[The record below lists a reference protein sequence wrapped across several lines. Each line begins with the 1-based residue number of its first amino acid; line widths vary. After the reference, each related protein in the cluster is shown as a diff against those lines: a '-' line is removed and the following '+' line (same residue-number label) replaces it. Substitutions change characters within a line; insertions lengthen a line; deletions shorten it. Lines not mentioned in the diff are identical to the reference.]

1 MRGIQKALSVSVQ
14 TDVYSTKSVNL
25 SNVLPTGSSIGLFV
39 KNVNESDLVQYDL
52 KNIKYTATET
62 SSGQA
67 WNPER
72 DIYLNNEVCSVH
84 AYYPYDEGISDITNI
99 PVSTD
104 GQVDYMYC
112 SNPVNVSITNSK
124 ETLQMAHALSV
135 ITLNIQ
141 RGTYTGTG
149 VVSQVGFVGAGI
161 AKSAILNAKTGM
173 LSEFVGASEQI
184 VNATD
189 LTMQE
194 AGQAVH
200 TLIVPNGVES
210 NVKISV
216 WVDGVEYVVTAAS
229 CLFEQGYRYEYTL
242 TVDKGELGLSNVQIG
257 DWGYNHLGN
266 PVLWAGNY
274 SITLTGDVD
283 SMAFFNEYKEDGS
296 YRVTA
301 IGMREGLLVYPV
313 VCQQMEIAQQFDE
326 SKRVIDIG
334 TMSENI
340 VLEFNGFG
348 THDEYQE
355 RFFPAGTHYW
365 TMPEGITSQTGE
377 LQDVVDVF
385 LVGGGSGGNGHNG
398 GCGGYTITY
407 RGSNYVAPESGTWEG
422 SSSEGRDGNA
432 IMVEPGVTVE
442 IIVGSGGGVGESG
455 TYSQFMNENYRAEG
469 GALDGG
475 GSGISGSNGGSD
487 GDGSG
492 GQGHTTRD
500 FGEPSGGRNA
510 GGGGHSLQATHN
522 PYVGGTSEYTVG
534 SGGDGAKNGNLYPNY
549 FGGGGGGGYGGGGG
563 GSSISSGQGRG
574 GDGTVLLRYWIW
586 HKK

>member
-1 MRGIQKALSVSVQ
+1 MKSINFFLSICTLLLGSCANELTDSNLYGEEGVQKALSVSVQ
-14 TDVYSTKSVNL
+14 TDVYTTKSVNL
-25 SNVLPTGSSIGLFV
+25 SNALPTGSSIGLFV

-84 AYYPYDEGISDITNI
+84 AYYPYDEGISDITSI

-104 GQVDYMYC
+104 GQKDYMYC

-124 ETLQMAHALSV
+124 GTLQMAHALSV

-141 RGTYTGTG
+141 RGTYTGAG

-161 AKSAILNAKTGM
+161 AKSATLNAKTGI
-173 LSEFVGASEQI
+173 LSEFLGVSEQV

-242 TVDKGELGLSNVQIG
+242 TVDKGELGLSNVQMG

-266 PVLWAGNY
+266 PVLWAGDY

-301 IGMREGLLVYPV
+301 YGLRDGLLVQPV
-313 VCQQMEIAQQFDE
+313 VCRGMAVDQEFDE

-334 TMSENI
+334 TLSENI

-355 RFFPAGTHYW
+355 RFFPAGTYSW
-365 TMPEGITSQTGE
+365 TVPEGCYAT
-377 LQDVVDVF
+377 DVF
-385 LVGGGSGGNGHNG
+385 LVGGG
-398 GCGGYTITY
+398 
-407 RGSNYVAPESGTWEG
+407 AG
-422 SSSEGRDGNA
+422 SS
-432 IMVEPGVTVE
+432 T
-442 IIVGSGGGVGESG
+442 
-455 TYSQFMNENYRAEG
+455 
-469 GALDGG
+469 
-475 GSGISGSNGGSD
+475 
-487 GDGSG
+487 
-492 GQGHTTRD
+492 GH
-500 FGEPSGGRNA
+500 
-510 GGGGHSLQATHN
+510 
-522 PYVGGTSEYTVG
+522 
-534 SGGDGAKNGNLYPNY
+534 
-549 FGGGGGGGYGGGGG
+549 GGGGGYTMTQKSIILEANTEYNIIIGDGGVGSVPSYNSGSNSGYKG
-563 GSSISSGQGRG
+563 GSGVIVIRNSRS
-574 GDGTVLLRYWIW
+574 
-586 HKK
+586 